1 MNSAFPGDPTFD
13 DCKTNTCRNAWALR
27 VIDSSNI
34 YIHGAGAYSF
44 FQNYDQTCVGSFDCQ
59 ERLIQVRGSD
69 KVVIFN
75 IFTVGAVQA
84 ATGVAQSFVP
94 QKGTQRYVLVLW
106 FSCTGLEREAP
117 LAQTDTVCRQ
127 RFHHRSERLGPTPW

>member
-1 MNSAFPGDPTFD
+1 MP
-13 DCKTNTCRNAWALR
+13 NAWALR

-44 FQNYDQTCVGSFDCQ
+44 FQNYDQTCIGSFDCQ

-69 KVVIFN
+69 HVVIFN
-75 IFTVGAVQA
+75 LFTIGAVQA

-94 QKGTQRYVLVLW
+94 QKGTQRYVLVLRL
-106 FSCTGLEREAP
+106 SPQGLER
-117 LAQTDTVCRQ
+117 QT
-127 RFHHRSERLGPTPW
+127 G